1 VEELSR
7 VLKSPAKTPGE
18 LELRQ
23 KTLEKRVDALRDTGE
38 MRRALELPDWRDDD
52 EVLAGIDVP
61 QRERIFKRFQKT
73 LQDALA
79 SNDPTTQ
86 LAAAS
91 LLADIGP
98 KLRTGAKA
106 TERTKRPRA
115 AGSMMRVFAPDL
127 VKLIHRS
134 KDTAVRTAAARALGK
149 INPDIL
155 TPDVKKSDQVAPT
168 LGNLLTTGNLAERRA
183 AAEALLNLVRVPTQL
198 LKEKTGTFESDVWA
212 GQAVANARV
221 VVPEAGPGLRDR
233 DIEVRRSAAQTIEE
247 AAIALRDR
255 IADARRDFPQG
266 RELTEDEKKDLEDYK
281 KEVAAEWE
289 EVKPLT
295 EVLRKETKDIISA
308 SSDPDPRVRLMA
320 RRTVEEMGVARQ
332 RLQKRAESVE
342 MPAKGTGAL
351 EGATTVA
358 YLGKGEA
365 LADTDQPAKD
375 DKPLADSLRTAVPA
389 LMAGLTDPDVRARR
403 AAAEALESL
412 GNEAA
417 PAIPALIRALGDGD
431 FIVRW
436 IAVRTLGK
444 FGAKQSAGAIPALA
458 RLLDDSDLDVRV
470 QAATVLGSF
479 GPAAAEAVPSL
490 LAGVG
495 AGDATLAVMAIK
507 ALVSITKDAEQ
518 VVPTLIRA
526 LSARDAR
533 VRAAAAAAL
542 SKYGRAARSAANALR
557 ALLDDPDVEV
567 RKAAGDALL
576 GVTQG
581 Q

>member
-1 VEELSR
+1 VEELGR
-7 VLKSPAKTPGE
+7 VLKSSAKTPGE

-79 SNDPTTQ
+79 SNDPTAQ

-106 TERTKRPRA
+106 TDRAKRPRA
-115 AGSMMRVFAPDL
+115 GGGLMRVFAPDL

-134 KDTAVRTAAARALGK
+134 KDPAVRTAAARALGK

-155 TPDVKKSDQVAPT
+155 TPDVRKSDQVAPT
-168 LGNLLTTGNLAERRA
+168 LGSLVAAGNLTERRA
-183 AAEALLNLVRVPTQL
+183 AAEALLNLIRVPAQL
-198 LKEKTGTFESDVWA
+198 LKEKTGTLESDVWA
-212 GQAVANARV
+212 GQPVANARV
-221 VVPEAGPGLRDR
+221 VVPEAGRGLRDR
-233 DIEVRRSAAQTIEE
+233 DIEVRRSAAQTLEE

-266 RELTEDEKKDLEDYK
+266 RELTEEEKKDLEDYK

-289 EVKPLT
+289 EVKPLA
-295 EVLRKETKDIISA
+295 EVLRKEVKAIITA
-308 SSDPDPRVRLMA
+308 STDPDPGVRLMA
-320 RRTVEEMGVARQ
+320 RRTVEEMGVARH
-332 RLQKRAESVE
+332 RLQQRAASVE
-342 MPAKGTGAL
+342 LPAKGTGAV
-351 EGATTVA
+351 ERSTTVA
-358 YLGKGEA
+358 DLRGPEA
-365 LADTDQPAKD
+365 LAEAEPPVRE
-375 DKPLADSLRTAVPA
+375 DKPLADSLRTALPA
-389 LMAGLTDPDVRARR
+389 LTAGLTDPDVRARR

-417 PAIPALIRALGDGD
+417 PAIPALIQALGDRD

-444 FGAKQSAGAIPALA
+444 FGPKEAAAAIPALA
-458 RLLDDSDLDVRV
+458 RLLDDPDLDVRV
-470 QAATVLGSF
+470 QAATVLGRF
-479 GPAAAEAVPSL
+479 GPAAVEAVPTL

-495 AGDATLAVMAIK
+495 EGDATLAVTAIK
-507 ALVSITKDAEQ
+507 ALVSITKNAEQ

-533 VRAAAAAAL
+533 VRATAAAAL
-542 SKYGRAARSAANALR
+542 SSYGPAAHSAANALR

-567 RKAAGDALL
+567 RKAAGDALISM
-576 GVTQG
+576 TQAP
-581 Q
+581 